1 MSGQR
6 APGEKGQSPAHP
18 PPWGSRTIGMKGAQ
32 LHQPSVASSQCSYP
46 PYRLQITF
54 LYIKATYPIPLIVQ
68 ELQTPYCP
76 YNIEQAAKTTEK
88 KGAERT
94 SYKTPPSYANTSLS
108 ITKDVTLY
116 CKWASLLLLDQLHQ
130 YFSEVI
136 LILSVFL

>member
-1 MSGQR
+1 M
-6 APGEKGQSPAHP
+6 
-18 PPWGSRTIGMKGAQ
+18 
-32 LHQPSVASSQCSYP
+32 
-46 PYRLQITF
+46 
-54 LYIKATYPIPLIVQ
+54 YIKATYPIPLIVQ

-116 CKWASLLLLDQLHQ
+116 CKWASLLLLDRSHNLQ
-130 YFSEVI
+130 
-136 LILSVFL
+136 ILSTLKSSPLIGGSWWAEFVNS